1 MPEPVMPA
9 VGDVAPL
16 IETTATGG
24 GSFSLESHRGSWVAL
39 YFYPRANTPG

>member
-9 VGDVAPL
+9 VGDVAPPVDVSV
-16 IETTATGG
+16 TGG
-24 GSFSLESHRGSWVAL
+24 GSFHLQSHRGSWVVL